1 MWQYQAAR
9 SKHQKPITVTRSI
22 NQWPQYQQQ
31 SNSTISFKHA
41 SEYYEIIASIE
52 RIWRSSN
59 KYKSRGR
66 FWKSSNGYIKHQ
78 TQEDI
83 QEVGAK
89 FLAVQ
94 DNSIND
100 LVTHWITQYYCQSV
114 KLTDVLISASSE
126 DCRAVVNTWVLSD
139 NWSEGWGGMVWPT
152 RRQRQKRA
160 HKDRDQDIE
169 NCRWIEFIY
178 RFENDFVEMKI
189 SKTKILGG
197 I

>member
-22 NQWPQYQQQ
+22 NQWPQFQQQ
-31 SNSTISFKHA
+31 SNSSISFKHF
-41 SEYYEIIASIE
+41 SEYYEIIVSIE
-52 RIWRSSN
+52 RFWRSSN
-59 KYKSRGR
+59 IYKSRER
-66 FWKSSNGYIKHQ
+66 FWRSSYGYIKHQ

-83 QEVGAK
+83 QELGAM

-100 LVTHWITQYYCQSV
+100 LVTCLQS
-114 KLTDVLISASSE
+114 T
-126 DCRAVVNTWVLSD
+126 AVVDTWVLSN
-139 NWSEGWGGMVWPT
+139 NWSEGWGDIVWPT
-152 RRQRQKRA
+152 RRQRQKRI
-160 HKDRDQDIE
+160 HKGRDQDIE
-169 NCRWIEFIY
+169 NCRWKEFIY
-178 RFENDFVEMKI
+178 RFENYFVEMKI